1 VAAGNAPGEW
11 YSPTQPFPT
20 KPPAFDLQGITVDD
34 LIDFTPELREAAIRI
49 AERGQLS
56 PMFTPPNVRGDGR
69 PMIQAPGTGG
79 GVNWPGSAV
88 DPETGRLFVPS
99 QTRLRAVELIEYA
112 PPATVGYFT
121 ETWAVPV
128 PGPRGLPLTKPPYK
142 RVTAIDL
149 NTGDHAWMS
158 PHGDGPRNH
167 PALKP
172 LNLPALG
179 GHSGGNAGG
188 PLVTKTLLIVN
199 SGRRYV
205 ADQAEGARSMTA
217 YHKDNG
223 EYLGSVTLP
232 SVPNG
237 NPMTYLQDGTQYI
250 VVAVGGGGGSAT
262 PELIALALP

>member
-1 VAAGNAPGEW
+1 MPVRGAAVKRD
-11 YSPTQPFPT
+11 SRRS
-20 KPPAFDLQGITVDD
+20 DITVDD
-34 LIDFTPELREAAIRI
+34 LIDFTPELRAAAIRI
-49 AERGQLS
+49 AERGQMG
-56 PMFTPPNVRGDGR
+56 PIFMPPNVRGEGR
-69 PMIQAPGTGG
+69 PIIQAPGTGG
-79 GVNWPGSAV
+79 GVNWPGAAV

-99 QTRLRAVELIEYA
+99 QTRLRAVELIEYL

-128 PGPRGLPLTKPPYK
+128 PGPQGLPLVKPPYK

-167 PALKP
+167 PALKA

-179 GHSGGNAGG
+179 GHSGINAGG

-199 SGRRYV
+199 SGGRYV
-205 ADQAEGARSMTA
+205 TDQAEGARTMTA
-217 YHKDNG
+217 YHKDTG

-232 SVPNG
+232 AVPYG
-237 NPMTYLQDGTQYI
+237 NPMTYLHDGRQYI
-250 VVAVGGGGGSAT
+250 VVAVGGGGGAAA
-262 PELIALALP
+262 PELIALALPQAGR